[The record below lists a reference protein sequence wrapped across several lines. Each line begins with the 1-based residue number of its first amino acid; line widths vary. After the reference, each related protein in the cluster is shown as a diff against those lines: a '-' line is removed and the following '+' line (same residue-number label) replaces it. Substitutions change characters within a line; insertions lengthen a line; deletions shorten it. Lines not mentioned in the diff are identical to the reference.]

1 MADVKVHKFYN
12 TRYVSETD
20 LQIDIGTSLLR
31 ISRGYF
37 LNLSAGGIDYTWP
50 TSQTANFFLKVSSG
64 TLSWADPSPSFV
76 TINKW
81 STDN

>member
-1 MADVKVHKFYN
+1 MAATIRFYN
-12 TRYVSETD
+12 TYVGPTTD
-20 LQIDIGTSLLR
+20 LQLDAGTVLIR
-31 ISRGYF
+31 WNRMYC

-50 TSQTANFFLKVSSG
+50 TSQTANYFLKVSGSV
-64 TLSWADPSPSFV
+64 LSWADPSPSFV

>member
-1 MADVKVHKFYN
+1 MADVQVHKWYN
-12 TRYVSETD
+12 TRYQCNTD
-20 LQIDIGTSLLR
+20 LQIDLGTSAVRMNR
-31 ISRGYF
+31 IYC

-50 TSQTANFFLKVSSG
+50 TTQTANFFLKVSSG

>member
-1 MADVKVHKFYN
+1 MAATVKFYN
-12 TRYVSETD
+12 TDIRPNTD
-20 LQIDIGTSLLR
+20 LLLDLGTTLLR
-31 ISRGYF
+31 FNRVLC

-50 TSQTANFFLKVSSG
+50 TTQTANFFLKVSG
-64 TLSWADPSPSFV
+64 GVLSWADPSPSFV